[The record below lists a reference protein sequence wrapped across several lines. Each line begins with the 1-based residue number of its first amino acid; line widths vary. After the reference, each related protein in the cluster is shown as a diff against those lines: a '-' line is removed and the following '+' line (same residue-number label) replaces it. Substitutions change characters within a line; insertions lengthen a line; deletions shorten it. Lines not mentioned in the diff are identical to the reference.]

1 MFLLVANGELSLRLL
16 VVLCKVAE
24 LLNSRAR
31 RDRGG
36 EFDVCFCIF
45 VAGLEGVSLS
55 RLRGGYKYLSRDGF
69 GSSHRL

>member
-16 VVLCKVAE
+16 VVLCKVVE

-36 EFDVCFCIF
+36 EFDICFCIF

-55 RLRGGYKYLSRDGF
+55 RLRDRYKCPSREEF
-69 GSSHRL
+69 GSPHRL